1 MNANT
6 NLNVLGGILDAMLAN
21 LVETIDKRVEAK
33 VITLTQR
40 IMALE
45 IDNAALQILLTN
57 SKDAT
62 PVVRPTDDV
71 ILRLDKMREDTDSLM
86 NCQDNDQMENSR
98 RLGVLEAR
106 LAGEQPDTTKFDL
119 CILDSEEFR
128 LSVIKI
134 IDQQVME
141 DTFLDPLVEAVT
153 DSDKFNDKINEV
165 AKDAADSA
173 ADEAL
178 DNHTSDYD
186 HDDIHEMSEHEMDS
200 DAIREV
206 VEEILNNSTV
216 TFKI

>member
-1 MNANT
+1 MNEATSIFMTMIESTINKM
-6 NLNVLGGILDAMLAN
+6 IDAR
-21 LVETIDKRVEAK
+21 IEAK
-33 VITLTQR
+33 QDEKLQTLWNDLTAANER
-40 IMALE
+40 IVALE
-45 IDNAALQILLTN
+45 GRLNITVDRIDGNEKDLEVLENAQ
-57 SKDAT
+57 
-62 PVVRPTDDV
+62 RPGT
-71 ILRLDKMREDTDSLM
+71 T
-86 NCQDNDQMENSR
+86 
-98 RLGVLEAR
+98 LGVAVM
-106 LAGEQPDTTKFDL
+106 DL
-119 CILDSEEFR
+119 QSEEFR

-165 AKDAADSA
+165 AKEAADSA

-186 HDDIHEMSEHEMDS
+186 HDDIHEMSDHEMDS